1 MAVQVS
7 ESLIKGARKSTDL
20 IEAAYQAEGNPPA
33 VLTVKSKEFDNWQ
46 KDNEGR
52 TELDYVEE
60 ITDRKPGAYI
70 VGTRVVIVDKDLK
83 PSFYY

>member
-1 MAVQVS
+1 MAVQIS

-20 IEAAYQAEGNPPA
+20 VEASYQAEGNPPA
-33 VLTVKSKEFDNWQ
+33 ILTVKSKEFDKWQ
-46 KDNEGR
+46 DDNEGK

-60 ITDRKPGAYI
+60 ITDRKPGAYV
-70 VGTRVVIVDKDLK
+70 VGTRVVIVDEKLK